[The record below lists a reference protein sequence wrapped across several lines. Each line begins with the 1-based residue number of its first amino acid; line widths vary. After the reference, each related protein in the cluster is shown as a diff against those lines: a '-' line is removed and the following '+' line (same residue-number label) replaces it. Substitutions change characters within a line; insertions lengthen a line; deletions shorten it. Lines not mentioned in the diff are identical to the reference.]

1 MTAPRLLALYLDND
15 HVCARLI
22 HVSDEGGVQY
32 CPALAAGL
40 LHAGQLAH
48 PMRPESATAAAACGP
63 LTVVS
68 LAALVLPYFLRMVQ
82 CISVWRGGGPASQL
96 FNALKYASSLP
107 ALMLT
112 QMEHEHHVHK

>member
-1 MTAPRLLALYLDND
+1 MLSFISAIFSQDVRAPRPLLA
-15 HVCARLI
+15 
-22 HVSDEGGVQY
+22 
-32 CPALAAGL
+32 
-40 LHAGQLAH
+40 AGQLAH
-48 PMRPESATAAAACGP
+48 PMRPESAAAAATCGP
-63 LTVVS
+63 LTMVS

-82 CISVWRGGGPASQL
+82 CVSVWRAGGPASQL

>member
-1 MTAPRLLALYLDND
+1 M
-15 HVCARLI
+15 
-22 HVSDEGGVQY
+22 
-32 CPALAAGL
+32 
-40 LHAGQLAH
+40 
-48 PMRPESATAAAACGP
+48 
-63 LTVVS
+63 VS

-82 CISVWRGGGPASQL
+82 CVSVWRVGGPASQL